1 MGHRNLAAAV
11 ADLERAGQLVRI
23 EQEIDP
29 YLEAA
34 EVHRRVYAAGGPAV
48 FFARVKGSP
57 FPMVSNLFGTLDRA
71 KFLFRDALADV
82 RKLVELKTDPA
93 NLSKRPWRYWKLPL
107 LAWRLRPKFVRSG
120 PILRHTTTL
129 AQLPQLTCWPQ
140 DGGPFVTL
148 PQVYTEHPD
157 APGWRKS
164 NLGMYRV
171 QLAGNDYEPNRE
183 VGMHYQIHRGIGVHH
198 AAAVRRG
205 ERLRVNVIV
214 GGPPALAVAAV
225 MPLPE
230 GLPELAFAGALG
242 GRRLRLVRSL
252 PPAPSPKKGGGARE
266 GEEAV
271 ASSFGSPSLLRGGV
285 GEGLSF
291 EEPLP
296 PAPSPKKGGGA
307 REGEEAVAS
316 SFGSPS
322 LPRGGV
328 GEGLSLPLP
337 AEADFV
343 ISGWIDPSRTKPE
356 GPFGD
361 HLGYYSLTHDF
372 PVMTVDAVYHRP
384 GAIWPFT
391 VVGRPPQ
398 EDTTFGELIHELTGP
413 VIPTVI
419 PGLHAVHAVDAAG
432 VHPLLL
438 AIGSERYVPYAATR
452 RPQELLT
459 LANAVLG
466 QGQLSLAKYLL
477 IVAKEDA
484 PDLDIHDIP
493 AFLKHLLERLDP
505 ESDLHFQTRTTIDT
519 LDYSAGMG
527 LNAGSK
533 LVVAAAGA
541 KRRDLGTTVPPELHL
556 PDGFRDPRIALPG
569 VLAVSGPRIVGGQD
583 EDPDMARFCAQL
595 EMLSAK
601 FHAIPLIVVVDDSEF
616 VARTL
621 NNFVWAVF
629 TRSDP
634 ARDVCGVG
642 SFTRHKHWGCRGP
655 VVIDARLKPHM
666 PPPLDADPAVS
677 RRVDALFARGGPLS
691 GVKE

>member
-1 MGHRNLAAAV
+1 MGYPSLAAAV
-11 ADLERAGQLVRI
+11 ADLERTKQLVRI
-23 EQEIDP
+23 EHEIDP
-29 YLEAA
+29 RLEAA

-48 FFARVKGSP
+48 FFARVTGSP
-57 FPMVSNLFGTLDRA
+57 FPMVSNLFGTLGRA
-71 KFLFRDALADV
+71 EFLFRDALDDV
-82 RKLVELKTDPA
+82 RKLVELKTDPS
-93 NLSKRPWRYWKLPL
+93 NLKARPWRYWKVPL

-120 PILRHTTTL
+120 PILQHTTTL
-129 AQLPQLTCWPQ
+129 SQLPQLKCWPL

-157 APGWRKS
+157 APGWMKS

-171 QLAGNDYEPNRE
+171 QFGGNEYARDQE
-183 VGMHYQIHRGIGVHH
+183 VGLHYQIHRGIGVHH
-198 AAAVRRG
+198 AAAGRRG

-230 GLPELAFAGALG
+230 GLPELAFAAALG
-242 GRRLRLVRSL
+242 GRRLRLTRGTAL
-252 PPAPSPKKGGGARE
+252 PM
-266 GEEAV
+266 
-271 ASSFGSPSLLRGGV
+271 
-285 GEGLSF
+285 
-291 EEPLP
+291 
-296 PAPSPKKGGGA
+296 
-307 REGEEAVAS
+307 
-316 SFGSPS
+316 
-322 LPRGGV
+322 
-328 GEGLSLPLP
+328 P

-343 ISGWIDPSRTKPE
+343 ISGWIDPTRTKPE

-372 PVMTVDAVYHRP
+372 PVMTVDAVHHRP

-398 EDTTFGELIHELTGP
+398 EDTTFGKLIHELTGP

-438 AIGSERYVPYAATR
+438 AIGSERYVPYATER

-466 QGQLSLAKYLL
+466 QGQLSLAKFLF

-484 PDLDIHDIP
+484 PDLDIHDIG
-493 AFLKHLLERLDP
+493 AFFRHVLERLDP
-505 ESDLHFQTRTTIDT
+505 TRDLHFQTQTTIDT

-533 LVVAAAGA
+533 LVIAAAGP
-541 KRRDLGTTVPPELHL
+541 KRRDLGTAVPPELAL
-556 PDGFRDPRIALPG
+556 PDGFRDPRVVLPG
-569 VLAVSGPRIVGGQD
+569 VLALRGPKYGGEECD
-583 EDPDMARFCAQL
+583 AHPDIARLCSSLLAPYPSLAAF
-595 EMLSAK
+595 
-601 FHAIPLIVVVDDSEF
+601 PLVVVVDDSEF
-616 VARTL
+616 VSRTL
-621 NNFVWAVF
+621 NNFLWAVF

-634 ARDVCGVG
+634 ARDVSGVG
-642 SFTRHKHWGCRGP
+642 AFVQRKHWGCRGS

-666 PPPLDADPAVS
+666 PPPLDCDPAVTKK
-677 RRVDALFARGGPLS
+677 VDALFARGGPLA
-691 GVKE
+691 GVG